1 MSWRKPLLTEFS
13 SYNRN
18 ESFVIAFEIL
28 GSKYFNKVSSN
39 KMLDGKQAL
48 LEKLRVLLFGWSD
61 CCGVGEG
68 DALGVKADD
77 F

>member
-1 MSWRKPLLTEFS
+1 M
-13 SYNRN
+13 
-18 ESFVIAFEIL
+18 IAFEIL
-28 GSKYFNKVSSN
+28 GSKYLYKVSSS
-39 KMLDGKQAL
+39 KMLDGKQVL